1 MKTYPFTQ
9 EGLNDFLHDLY
20 RSSIRLQIKEQ
31 DRILEC
37 IQGWIPYRFHLS
49 SPQLDYLDS
58 LDEGFMDDL
67 AQQIAYAI
75 NHQLPIT
82 LDKKTDAATTA
93 RAERDS
99 VKVTAYEAWQ
109 KGQASA
115 EEEVPDPDRANLSAS
130 PEAQLII
137 RIFYRSP

>member
-9 EGLNDFLHDLY
+9 EGLDDFLNDLY
-20 RSSIRLQIKEQ
+20 SSSIRIQIKEQ

-37 IQGWIPYRFHLS
+37 IQDWIPYRFHLS
-49 SPQLDYLDS
+49 TPQLDYLDA

-75 NHQLPIT
+75 NHQLPII
-82 LDKKTDAATTA
+82 LDKKTDANTTA
-93 RAERDS
+93 RAQGDS
-99 VKVTAYEAWQ
+99 VKVTAYESWL

-115 EEEVPDPDRANLSAS
+115 KEEAPKSDTTSFRPPA
-130 PEAQLII
+130 EATLII